1 MVFIFRY
8 VLHFT
13 TYFCFTITGHERNT
27 HNVDFELYFREMVTT
42 ETKSLLLNK
51 FFKLIFWSIET
62 KLLTIP
68 HFIEKKS
75 MTAINLSSLLLS
87 ELKGYLNIFKSTQ
100 GSVFSLT

>member
-1 MVFIFRY
+1 
-8 VLHFT
+8 
-13 TYFCFTITGHERNT
+13 
-27 HNVDFELYFREMVTT
+27 MVTT
-42 ETKSLLLNK
+42 EKKALLLNK

-75 MTAINLSSLLLS
+75 MTARNMSSLLLS

-100 GSVFSLT
+100 GSVFSVREKFVQQNMLIFKELKGSLLTYTNTTTLYRTV